1 MGVVVITGAT
11 AGLGKAT
18 ALRFARA
25 GFNVGIIA
33 RDDHSLAVA
42 REEVARHGVKCHTV
56 NADVADAQAIMT
68 AAQEMEQH
76 LGSIDVWVNNAIC
89 GVLAPFRA
97 MEDDEFR
104 RVTDVTY
111 LGYVNGT
118 RAALA
123 VMTPRDSGMIIQVGS
138 AMAYRSIP
146 LQSAY
151 CGAKAAIRG
160 FTDAVR
166 TELIH
171 ERINIHLAMVQLP
184 GLNTPQFA
192 WARNKFAFS
201 MRPLGPVYEPEVA
214 AEAIYNVVQRPVRE
228 LWVGRSTLQSIVGQF
243 LFPGLLDR
251 MMVKKAWEGQMTN
264 ELNAPDR
271 EDYLSGPVSG
281 MHQVHGRF
289 SSEANTRATAITSGV
304 PGKVLVGTVAVA
316 AGLLVARLFTG
327 RKR

>member
-11 AGLGKAT
+11 AGVGKAT
-18 ALRFARA
+18 ALRFAEA
-25 GFNVGIIA
+25 GYDVGIIA
-33 RDDHSLAVA
+33 RDDPSL
-42 REEVARHGVKCHTV
+42 EVARNEISQSGVKCHAV
-56 NADVADAQAIMT
+56 NADVTDGSAIMA
-68 AAQEMEQH
+68 AAQEIEQQ
-76 LGSIDVWVNNAIC
+76 LGPIDVWVNNAMC
-89 GVLAPFRA
+89 AVLAPFRT
-97 MEDDEFR
+97 MHDDEFR

-123 VMTPRDSGMIIQVGS
+123 MMTPLDRGMIIQVGS
-138 AMAYRSIP
+138 ALAYRSIP

-171 ERINIHLAMVQLP
+171 EKINIHLTMVQLP
-184 GLNTPQFA
+184 GLNTPQFD

-201 MRPLGPVYEPEVA
+201 MRPVPPVYEPEVA
-214 AEAIYNVVQRPVRE
+214 AQAIVNAVSRPVRE
-228 LWVGRSTLQSIVGQF
+228 LWVGRSTMQAIIGQF

-251 MMVKKAWEGQMTN
+251 LMVKKAWEGQMTSG
-264 ELNAPDR
+264 LNAPARQDN
-271 EDYLSGPVSG
+271 LAGPVRG

-289 SSEANTRATAITSGV
+289 SAEAKSRATAITSGV

-316 AGLLVARLFTG
+316 AGLLLARLCTP
-327 RKR
+327 RKK